1 MELADGSVLRFQ
13 GASLTPDSGYF
24 AAAPSLTV
32 ASAVHGAR
40 VRASI
45 GPAGK
50 QYCRS
55 YAVAI
60 QF

>member
-1 MELADGSVLRFQ
+1 MLRFQ